1 MREILSEWSA
11 YPECN
16 SYGASKDG
24 RVCSFDYK
32 HTGKTK
38 ELVQHIDKYGYKYVF
53 MKINGRKV
61 KRLVHRIV
69 LSAFVDNP
77 ENKPQVNHKN
87 GVRTDNNIENLEWCT
102 ASENCLHGYRVNG
115 RKNSKCQIETARGLF
130 SSENN
135 PKSKITEDIARQIV
149 SERKNGSML
158 KEIAAKYKISV
169 SQVSAICNG
178 KFWKDIFDN
187 PKLIGE

>member
-1 MREILSEWSA
+1 MREVFSEWIA

-24 RVCSFDYK
+24 RVCSFNYK
-32 HTGKTK
+32 RTGKTK

-69 LSAFVDNP
+69 LSTFVDNP

-87 GVRTDNNIENLEWCT
+87 GRRSDNGIDNLEWCT
-102 ASENCLHGYRVNG
+102 ASENCLHAYRTNG
-115 RKNSKCQIETARGLF
+115 RKNSKKQIEIAIELF
-130 SSENN
+130 SGENN
-135 PKSKITEDIARQIV
+135 PKSKITQDIARQIIN
-149 SERKNGSML
+149 ERKYGRLL
-158 KEIAAKYKISV
+158 KEISDKYKISI
-169 SQVSAICNG
+169 SQVSAICNR
-178 KFWKDIFDN
+178 KFWKDIFSN
-187 PKLIGE
+187 P